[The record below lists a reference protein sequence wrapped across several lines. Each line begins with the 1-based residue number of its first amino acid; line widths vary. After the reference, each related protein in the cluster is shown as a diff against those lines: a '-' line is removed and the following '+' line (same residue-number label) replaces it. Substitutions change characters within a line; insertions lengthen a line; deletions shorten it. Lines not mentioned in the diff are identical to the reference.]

1 MVSATVSRTVTALSR
16 TGAEVT
22 AALEI
27 GAAGAFVIPPR
38 HSTAVIRIIAKAL
51 PYIFCSSGGQLTL
64 LRGTHPRAHSGHPPS
79 VFLKNRTAHRRI
91 GVSLD
96 KRPLLSKDGRACY
109 ATPSSSSGRLAA
121 TLFLPAFLAL

>member
-22 AALEI
+22 AALEV

-64 LRGTHPRAHSGHPPS
+64 CVALTHALTRDIPQ
-79 VFLKNRTAHRRI
+79 
-91 GVSLD
+91 
-96 KRPLLSKDGRACY
+96 
-109 ATPSSSSGRLAA
+109 
-121 TLFLPAFLAL
+121 AFS